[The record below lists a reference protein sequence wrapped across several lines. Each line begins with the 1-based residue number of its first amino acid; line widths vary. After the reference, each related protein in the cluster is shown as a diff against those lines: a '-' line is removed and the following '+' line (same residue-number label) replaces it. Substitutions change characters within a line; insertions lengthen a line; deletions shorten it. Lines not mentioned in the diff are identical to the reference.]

1 MFFPWQDADDAQAR
15 GKAQERDAGTET
27 ASNKLTLL
35 YMMGTAGVNPEKR
48 SRSSRLWIAAS
59 DDSSSDW

>member
-35 YMMGTAGVNPEKR
+35 YMMGTAGVNPEKTQPIVPTLDR
-48 SRSSRLWIAAS
+48 CE
-59 DDSSSDW
+59 